1 MTYLF
6 KNKSQIYELRHFPI
20 TIGKLKNEADLVLDD
35 KSISRIHAKITEEKG
50 CLYLEDCNSTNG
62 TYLNGMPLDV
72 NDHIMLEHGDEIKL
86 GNFMLVFD

>member
-1 MTYLF
+1 M
-6 KNKSQIYELRHFPI
+6 
-20 TIGKLKNEADLVLDD
+20 LDD